1 MRRGR
6 PSLRTAS
13 RQSISEVL
21 RRHPYPVTV
30 QTVHQDLVR
39 SASGPGSWN
48 TVRKYL
54 DDLASDGVVIRQ
66 VLPVE
71 RKRKPLVLYFIRGGR
86 SQARGN
92 FCEDF

>member
-13 RQSISEVL
+13 RQGISEVL

-30 QTVHQDLVR
+30 QTVHQEL
-39 SASGPGSWN
+39 SAIASGPGSWN

-54 DDLASDGVVIRQ
+54 DELAADGVVIRQ
-66 VLPVE
+66 VLPTE
-71 RKRKPLVLYFIRGGR
+71 CRRKPLVLYFIRGGK